1 MINSLYSF
9 GLTPTNQP
17 MKYKLLALAGL
28 ALLCSSC
35 IQITRLTSDYKK
47 LDPAFRPY
55 LATYEEGKD
64 TLPNRVYSITGE
76 QIRHQME
83 QHDKILV
90 YTFTN
95 GCSGPTCYPLAT
107 FKRWAEEN
115 GYKLYLVTTGYDH
128 LGHTLSQQ
136 INLPLYVI
144 NYKAYNTNWRGK
156 YYDRF
161 LLDLLQ
167 NEANSKAI
175 VKDSSIN
182 LYTFEKGKLT
192 QVSSDLLQLEPKF
205 IHL

>member
-35 IQITRLTSDYKK
+35 ITIYGVTSDDKK
-47 LDPAFRPY
+47 LDPAIHPY

-64 TLPNRVYSITGE
+64 TLHNRVYAITGE
-76 QIRHQME
+76 QIRQQME
-83 QHDKILV
+83 QHDRILV

-95 GCSGPTCYPLAT
+95 NCSGPTCYPLAT

-115 GYKLYLVTTGYDH
+115 EYKLYLVTTGYGALDT
-128 LGHTLSQQ
+128 TLSQE
-136 INLPLYVI
+136 IDLPLYIV
-144 NYKAYNTNWRGK
+144 NYKAYNTNMHGK
-156 YYDRF
+156 CNNRF
-161 LLDLLQ
+161 LIDLLQ
-167 NEANSKAI
+167 NEPNAKAI
-175 VKDSSIN
+175 VKNSYIN
-182 LYTFEKGKLT
+182 LYAFEKGKLT

-205 IHL
+205 IQL